1 MTIFTV
7 LQNMKQLIHI
17 LVLLPLIV
25 NAQTEQ
31 WDTYM
36 ARLGGKPASV
46 LVDMGA
52 MSNAPENLLPYL
64 VVTGPKTKHC
74 NKKTGLPETAEIEKM
89 EQVLEVTTAFLT
101 GVTARKLT
109 GTLTYNC
116 ERLNYYYVQDT
127 FAVRNALVRMYT
139 KNYPGYEYTIK
150 IKHEPQWLTYRTF
163 LYPDSVAAAWM
174 SDNKQLTAMLQGGD
188 NLSQPRDVI
197 HTLYFTSDTGRT
209 AFIRQAE
216 KMGYTLEKTFDAG
229 TVALPY
235 ELTIKRNA
243 TVKMENIT
251 AMEAELKEA
260 AKTYNGYYKKWEAP
274 LNK

>member
-1 MTIFTV
+1 
-7 LQNMKQLIHI
+7 MKQLIPI
-17 LVLLPLIV
+17 LLLLPLLA

-52 MSNAPENLLPYL
+52 MANAPDNLLPYL
-64 VVTGPKTKHC
+64 VVTGPKTRLC
-74 NKKTGLPETAEIEKM
+74 NKKTGLPETEEIEKM
-89 EQVLEVTTAFLT
+89 EQVLEVATAFLT

-127 FAVRNALVRMYT
+127 FAVRNALMRMYA
-139 KNYPGYEYTIK
+139 KNYPGYEYSIK

-174 SDNKQLTAMLQGGD
+174 SDNKQITAMLQSGD
-188 NLSQPRDVI
+188 DLSQPRDVI
-197 HTLYFTSDTGRT
+197 HTIYFTSDTGRT
-209 AFIRQAE
+209 AFIKQAG
-216 KMGYTLEKTFDAG
+216 KMGYSLDKTFDAG

-243 TVKMENIT
+243 VVMMDNIT
-251 AMEAELKEA
+251 AMQAELKEA
-260 AKTYNGYYKKWEAP
+260 VKPFKGYYKKWEAP
-274 LNK
+274 LSR